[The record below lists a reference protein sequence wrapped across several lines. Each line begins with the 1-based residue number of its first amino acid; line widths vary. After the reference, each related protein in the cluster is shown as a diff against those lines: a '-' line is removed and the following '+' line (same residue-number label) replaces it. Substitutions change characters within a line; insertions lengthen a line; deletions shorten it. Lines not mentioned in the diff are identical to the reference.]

1 MIESKCVVSFDI
13 RKFELDG
20 NGKVG
25 LKLSQ
30 PQSLSSGISLE
41 IKTPS
46 SIPGE
51 ISSISDRISSD
62 SEYFFRGPIPTTFSY
77 LMTPSLFKTD
87 SNIWEDELTGYHI
100 SFQEYP
106 TKGSQASI
114 SE

>member
-1 MIESKCVVSFDI
+1 MIESNCVVSFDI
-13 RKFELDG
+13 IHFELVD

-30 PQSLSSGISLE
+30 TLSLSSGISLV
-41 IKTPS
+41 IQTSS
-46 SIPGE
+46 SIPDE

-62 SEYFFRGPIPTTFSY
+62 KEYFFRGSIPTTFSY

-87 SNIWEDELTGYHI
+87 SNIWEDEQTGYHI
-100 SFQEYP
+100 STQQSP
-106 TKGSQASI
+106 TKGSQANI